1 MLSLLAPDDQE
12 SQSQLCGQLVY
23 IIKRLLNH
31 SDTKVNLNSVIQTTE
46 NDDED
51 SKEEDHT
58 GAGMENKKR
67 LGRNRNLLPE
77 DEHKLLLKMRHI
89 HRQLGHPCKRV

>member
-23 IIKRLLNH
+23 IIKRLLSH
-31 SDTKVNLNSVIQTTE
+31 SDNKVNLNSVIQTTE

-51 SKEEDHT
+51 SLISRIH
-58 GAGMENKKR
+58 KK
-67 LGRNRNLLPE
+67 LIETL
-77 DEHKLLLKMRHI
+77 
-89 HRQLGHPCKRV
+89 